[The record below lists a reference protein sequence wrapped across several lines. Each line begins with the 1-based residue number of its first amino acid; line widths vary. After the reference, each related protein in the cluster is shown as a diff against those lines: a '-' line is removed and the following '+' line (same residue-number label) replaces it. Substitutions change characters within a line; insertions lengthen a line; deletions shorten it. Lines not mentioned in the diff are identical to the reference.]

1 MDKKELELNSD
12 RIEMALSEGG
22 IKARITGGVV
32 APRSVQFTLEGTSE
46 GKVKPLAGAI
56 AAALGVPEAQVARQ
70 GGHLVLTV
78 KRTDAQPVKLLSLLA
93 RTNMQ
98 NLPACTATLGL
109 CDDGAPLLVR
119 LSSKEVG
126 HVLVTGPDGCGA
138 SSLLRTMAVSLALCN
153 RPRDLK
159 LVIVGRELGDL
170 ARLPHV
176 LSYATD
182 NGQADKVMGDLV
194 QRLGRG
200 DPAPRIVIL
209 IDGLTDIVP
218 GGNLARLLN
227 DGHAAG
233 VHIVASGLQTSGSVT
248 SSAGFGTL
256 IHGKGDKVTS
266 GDFEVMD
273 NGKGE
278 AVCFTAATVTPAE
291 VGQVVARLTGQR
303 DVIGQRPSALHRA
316 AAVLA
321 GAR

>member
-153 RPRDLK
+153 RPKDLR

-170 ARLPHV
+170 ARLPHM
-176 LSYATD
+176 LHYST
-182 NGQADKVMGDLV
+182 DLV
-194 QRLGRG
+194 RALDRVGTS
-200 DPAPRIVIL
+200 PRIVIL
-209 IDGLTDIVP
+209 IDDLIDVVAGE
-218 GGNLARLLN
+218 GLARLLK

-233 VHIVASGLQTSGSVT
+233 IHVVASGSESL
-248 SSAGFGTL
+248 AGLRTL
-256 IHGKGDKVTS
+256 ITGKGAAD
-266 GDFEVMD
+266 GDDFEVTD
-273 NGKGE
+273 NRKCE
-278 AVCFTAATVTPAE
+278 AVRFTAATVTPAE